1 MPTAANTYRARP
13 RAAAGRANR
22 LYRQRRVNDVTTDPA
37 FRTAA
42 RAVAAIY
49 DMKADPA
56 NREIMSFTEG
66 GDHYGFWRATMCR
79 HMTR

>member
-1 MPTAANTYRARP
+1 MLRTGSEHLERLQD
-13 RAAAGRANR
+13 GRTV
-22 LYRQRRVNDVTTDPA
+22 YIGSERVNDVTTDPA

-42 RAVAAIY
+42 RTVAGIY

-66 GDHYGFWRATMCR
+66 GGHYGFWRVTMCR
-79 HMTR
+79 HITR

>member
-1 MPTAANTYRARP
+1 M
-13 RAAAGRANR
+13 
-22 LYRQRRVNDVTTDPA
+22 NDVTTDPA

-79 HMTR
+79 HKTR